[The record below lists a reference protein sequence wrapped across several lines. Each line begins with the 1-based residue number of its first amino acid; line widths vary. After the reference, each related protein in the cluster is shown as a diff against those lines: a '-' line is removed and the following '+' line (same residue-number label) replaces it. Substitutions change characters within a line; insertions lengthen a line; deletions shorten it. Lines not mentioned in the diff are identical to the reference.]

1 MTGSYKL
8 AFDKFSENFVTK
20 KRADYAI
27 GKSENLLVT
36 FNSAFPVFASM
47 VIFSWMIYKV
57 EGDVTTGQFIAFNAA
72 YGAFQIAL
80 LNMTQVVTNSLQIMP
95 LYDGLKPILNEL
107 PEYSESKELP
117 GMLKGNVVADQVSFR
132 YSEDTPLILD
142 DVTVKAEPGQFIAIV
157 GGSGAGKSTLLRL
170 LLGFETPVSGTV
182 FYDDHDLD
190 SLDVLDVRRQ
200 LGVVLQNDTLVQ
212 GSLLENIIGHS
223 GMLTIDDAWAAA
235 EKSGIAADIKQMP
248 MGMHTVIP
256 AGGDVLSGGQK
267 QRLIIAR
274 AMVKKPE
281 ILFFDE
287 ATSALDNKTQAE
299 VSENLANLD
308 VTRIVIA
315 HRLSTIKGAD
325 VIYVMDRGRVVQQGS
340 YDELMTQDGIF
351 AELAARQI
359 A

>member
-1 MTGSYKL
+1 M
-8 AFDKFSENFVTK
+8 
-20 KRADYAI
+20 
-27 GKSENLLVT
+27 
-36 FNSAFPVFASM
+36 
-47 VIFSWMIYKV
+47 
-57 EGDVTTGQFIAFNAA
+57 
-72 YGAFQIAL
+72 
-80 LNMTQVVTNSLQIMP
+80 
-95 LYDGLKPILNEL
+95 
-107 PEYSESKELP
+107 
-117 GMLKGNVVADQVSFR
+117 
-132 YSEDTPLILD
+132 
-142 DVTVKAEPGQFIAIV
+142 
-157 GGSGAGKSTLLRL
+157 
-170 LLGFETPVSGTV
+170 
-182 FYDDHDLD
+182 
-190 SLDVLDVRRQ
+190 
-200 LGVVLQNDTLVQ
+200 Q

-299 VSENLANLD
+299 VSKNLANLD